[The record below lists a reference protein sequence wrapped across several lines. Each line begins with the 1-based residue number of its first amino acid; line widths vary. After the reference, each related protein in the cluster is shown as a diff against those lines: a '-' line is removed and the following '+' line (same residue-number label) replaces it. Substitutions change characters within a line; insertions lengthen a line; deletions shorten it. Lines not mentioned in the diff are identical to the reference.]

1 MTYRRR
7 AEKIRGMENDFV
19 KFVCFASKRSLD
31 EALLARLAESRNT
44 RKQIEE
50 LLDVWLT
57 KSVEAEFLF
66 WFSTHREE
74 VGARLKSAANP
85 FRLPER
91 FNRPLDPGRWR
102 RRR

>member
-1 MTYRRR
+1 M
-7 AEKIRGMENDFV
+7 RGMENDFV

-31 EALLARLAESRNT
+31 DALLAHLAESRNL
-44 RKQIEE
+44 RKQIDE

-57 KSVEAEFLF
+57 KSMEAEFLS
-66 WFSTHREE
+66 WFLIHREE
-74 VGARLKSAANP
+74 LGTALRNSSNP

-91 FNRPLDPGRWR
+91 FNRPLDPSRWR